1 MKVNYK
7 DIGVR
12 ALKTFFQAFLAVVLV
27 GLTDVHDM
35 NKLKVLMIA
44 GISAGISALMNL
56 IKETA

>member
-12 ALKTFFQAFLAVVLV
+12 ALKTFIQAFLAVVLV
-27 GLTDVHDM
+27 GLADVHDM